1 MFEVHHTADV
11 ANGHVVI
18 DRPDTYAACLS
29 VLDGIVT
36 ALETVPGMH
45 AQLEPTTPHAQVFV
59 YSLTRNGWARVGR
72 YTVTETKEA

>member
-1 MFEVHHTADV
+1 MFEIHHTTDV

-18 DRPDTYAACLS
+18 DRPETHAECLS

-45 AQLEPTTPHAQVFV
+45 AQIEPTEPAQVFV
-59 YSLTRNGWARVGR
+59 YSLTTNGWARISR
-72 YTVTETKEA
+72 YTITETTD